1 LRVDDDARYRIMRLI
16 EARPDI
22 SQRQL
27 ARELGISL
35 GGVNYCL
42 NALIERGLV
51 TMDRFRASE
60 NKLAYAYA
68 LTPRGISEKTRLTR
82 GFLERKMAEY
92 ERLREEIE
100 SVREELAG
108 VSSDGD
114 GVTR

>member
-1 LRVDDDARYRIMRLI
+1 MRVDDDARYRIMRLI

-51 TMDRFRASE
+51 KMDRFRASE
-60 NKLAYAYA
+60 NKAAYAYA
-68 LTPRGISEKTRLTR
+68 LTPRGISEKARLTR

-100 SVREELAG
+100 SVREDLADI
-108 VSSDGD
+108 SAETD
-114 GVTR
+114 VTRR

>member
-16 EARPDI
+16 EAQPDI

-68 LTPRGISEKTRLTR
+68 LTPKGH
-82 GFLERKMAEY
+82 
-92 ERLREEIE
+92 LREDAPHARVSGAEDGRIRE
-100 SVREELAG
+100 AARRDRERPRRAGRSV
-108 VSSDGD
+108 V
-114 GVTR
+114 